1 MFGDN
6 LKTMRRQ
13 KGFSQEAL
21 AERLHMVRQTIS
33 KWEKGLSVPDAEM
46 LIQLADI
53 LDTNVATLLGG
64 AADIEDES
72 NRNAISVQLEQL
84 NTLLAEKN
92 KRSRRI
98 WRNIVIVLLSFFIIS
113 VLLVA
118 IGVYLFSFETNF
130 SINDHATEIIIEP

>member
-33 KWEKGLSVPDAEM
+33 KWEQGLSVPDAEM

-64 AADIEDES
+64 AADIEDEP
-72 NRNAISVQLEQL
+72 NRNTISVQLEQL
-84 NTLLAEKN
+84 NMLLAEKN
-92 KRSRRI
+92 RRSRKI

-113 VLLVA
+113 VLLVV
-118 IGVYLFSFETNF
+118 IGVYLYSFETNF
-130 SINDHATEIIIEP
+130 SIDDHATEIIIEP

>member
-6 LKTMRRQ
+6 LRTMRKQ
-13 KGFSQEAL
+13 KGFSQETL
-21 AERLHMVRQTIS
+21 AERLHVVRQTIS

-64 AADIEDES
+64 AADIEDGL
-72 NRNAISVQLEQL
+72 NRNTISVQLEQL

-92 KRSRRI
+92 RRSRKI
-98 WRNIVIVLLSFFIIS
+98 WRTIVIVLLSFFCFCHF
-113 VLLVA
+113 
-118 IGVYLFSFETNF
+118 GCYWGLF
-130 SINDHATEIIIEP
+130 I